1 MELNN
6 QQILNFVEQIKLPR
20 EKQADYANQIDTL
33 KKGVVDAISNM
44 ENTKVK
50 KVKRAGSWKKGT
62 ALRPHGNMDLDVD
75 LVFFVEVA
83 EETEFDSEELR
94 NEIIAVLQE
103 AYPTKSKDDFEK
115 GEKTVGIVF
124 QGSGLKVDI
133 VPFIP
138 DKGNSSYGRQP
149 RKALNEGNFR
159 TSVDKQL
166 DFISNIK
173 GKWNYFA
180 PAVRMAKWWKE
191 QKELEI
197 PSFAVELLFAHLIIS
212 DRIESNTTIE
222 SALIEFFEFVSADVP
237 IRVEFSGAIGS
248 PLPAS
253 SGIPIIADPTNN
265 ENNVMEK
272 ISQSEWDDVA
282 AKSCDAFEHISYAQK
297 IGEKGGTLAQ
307 WRKVFDDFN
316 IQEA

>member
-1 MELNN
+1 MELTN
-6 QQILNFVEQIKLPR
+6 QQILNFVERIKLSR
-20 EKQADYANQIDTL
+20 EKQADYADQIDAL
-33 KKGVVDAISNM
+33 KERVVSAIGDM

-62 ALRPHGNMDLDVD
+62 ALRPHGEMSLDVD
-75 LVFFVEVA
+75 LVFFVEVG
-83 EETEFDSEELR
+83 EETKFDSEELR
-94 NEIIAVLQE
+94 DEIIAVLQK
-103 AYPTKSKDDFEK
+103 AYPNKSKDDFEK
-115 GEKTVGIVF
+115 GDKTVGIVF
-124 QGSGLKVDI
+124 RGSGLEVDI

-149 RKALNEGNFR
+149 RKALNSGNFR

-166 DFISNIK
+166 EFISNTK

-180 PAVRMAKWWKE
+180 PAVRLVKWWKE
-191 QKELEI
+191 QKGLDI
-197 PSFAVELLFAHLIIS
+197 PSFAVELLFAHLIGLGRVGS
-212 DRIESNTTIE
+212 GTTIE
-222 SALIEFFEFVSADVP
+222 SALIEFFEFVSADSP

-248 PLPAS
+248 PLPAL

-272 ISQSEWDDVA
+272 TSRSEWTEVVA
-282 AKSCDAFEHISYAQK
+282 GACDAFERISYARK
-297 IGEKGGTLAQ
+297 IGEKGGTLEQ
-307 WRKVFDDFN
+307 WRKVFDRFD